1 MQTKTVKMLI
11 KRELTEKRQSL
22 IWLSLLTTLILFFTF
37 PKQLLFTT
45 NLQDGH
51 GFIHFLFV
59 SIGAYLAG
67 SSFWEFSSAAKAR
80 SYLLIPAHTLEKIT
94 AKISVYIFGWWLLFI
109 LAWLIAGTLANLAF
123 STIAGTFTLHSLF
136 NSLFSI
142 FKILLPTLPAIF
154 LLQSLGV
161 FASCYFKK
169 SALFKLAV
177 ALLGLGL
184 LIASL
189 TLAEVSLLVKY
200 FGLAQMSSATLLPQ
214 GLNFKLIS
222 GLANLGSIIIG
233 VIACLLSWLRLRE
246 TEAR

>member
-37 PKQLLFTT
+37 PKQLFTA

-51 GFIHFLFV
+51 GFIRFLFV
-59 SIGAYLAG
+59 SVGAYLAG

-80 SYLLIPAHTLEKIT
+80 SYLLIPATTLEKIT
-94 AKISVYIFGWWLLFI
+94 AKISLYIFGWWLLFI

-123 STIAGTFTLHSLF
+123 STLTGTFTLHNFF
-136 NSLFSI
+136 NSLFNI

-154 LLQSLGV
+154 LLQSLGL

-169 SALFKLAV
+169 SAVFKLAV

-200 FGLAQMSSATLLPQ
+200 FGMAQMSSSTILPQ

-222 GLANLGSIIIG
+222 CLANSGSIMIG
-233 VIACLLSWLRLRE
+233 LIACLLSWLRLRE

>member
-37 PKQLLFTT
+37 PKQLFTA

-51 GFIHFLFV
+51 GFIRFLFV
-59 SIGAYLAG
+59 SVGAYLAG

-123 STIAGTFTLHSLF
+123 SILTGTFTLHNFF

-142 FKILLPTLPAIF
+142 LKILLPTLPAIF
-154 LLQSLGV
+154 LLQSLGI

-200 FGLAQMSSATLLPQ
+200 FGLAQMSSAPLLSQ

-222 GLANLGSIIIG
+222 CLANSGSIIIG

>member
-37 PKQLLFTT
+37 PKQLFTT

-51 GFIHFLFV
+51 GFIRFLFV
-59 SIGAYLAG
+59 SVGAYLAG
-67 SSFWEFSSAAKAR
+67 STFWEFSSAAKAR
-80 SYLLIPAHTLEKIT
+80 SYLLIPATTLEKIT

-123 STIAGTFTLHSLF
+123 STLTGTVTLHNLF

-177 ALLGLGL
+177 ALLVLGL

-200 FGLAQMSSATLLPQ
+200 FGLAQMSSSTILPQ

-222 GLANLGSIIIG
+222 CLANSGSIIIG
-233 VIACLLSWLRLRE
+233 LIACLLSWLRLRE

>member
-37 PKQLLFTT
+37 PKQLFTT

-51 GFIHFLFV
+51 GFIRFLFV

-80 SYLLIPAHTLEKIT
+80 SYLLIPANTLEKIT

-123 STIAGTFTLHSLF
+123 STLTGTFTLHSLF

-154 LLQSLGV
+154 LLQSVGI
-161 FASCYFKK
+161 FSSCYFKK
-169 SALFKLAV
+169 SAVFKLAV

-200 FGLAQMSSATLLPQ
+200 FGLAQMSSAPLLSQ
-214 GLNFKLIS
+214 GLNLKLIS
-222 GLANLGSIIIG
+222 GLANLGSVIIG

>member
-1 MQTKTVKMLI
+1 MQTKTIKMLI

-22 IWLSLLTTLILFFTF
+22 IWLSLLITLILFFTF
-37 PKQLLFTT
+37 PKQLITT
-45 NLQDGH
+45 NLQDGY
-51 GFIHFLFV
+51 GFIRFLFV
-59 SIGAYLAG
+59 SVGAYLAG
-67 SSFWEFSSAAKAR
+67 STFWEFSSAAKAR
-80 SYLLIPAHTLEKIT
+80 SYLLIPANVTEKIA
-94 AKISVYIFGWWLLFI
+94 AKISLYIFGWWLLFI

-123 STIAGTFTLHSLF
+123 STLTGTLTLHNLF

-154 LLQSLGV
+154 LLQSLGI

-184 LIASL
+184 LITSL

-200 FGLAQMSSATLLPQ
+200 FGNAQMNRLTLLPQ

-222 GLANLGSIIIG
+222 CLYNSGSIIIG
-233 VIACLLSWLRLRE
+233 LIACLLSWLRLRE

>member
-37 PKQLLFTT
+37 PKQLFTA

-51 GFIHFLFV
+51 GFIRFLFV
-59 SIGAYLAG
+59 SVGAYLAG

-80 SYLLIPAHTLEKIT
+80 SYLLIPATTLEKIT

-123 STIAGTFTLHSLF
+123 STLTGTFTLHSLF

-154 LLQSLGV
+154 LLQSLGL

-222 GLANLGSIIIG
+222 CLYNAGSIIIG
-233 VIACLLSWLRLRE
+233 LIACLLSWLRLRE

>member
-1 MQTKTVKMLI
+1 MQTKTIKMLI

-22 IWLSLLTTLILFFTF
+22 IWLSLLITLILFFTF
-37 PKQLLFTT
+37 PKQLITT

-51 GFIHFLFV
+51 GFIRFLFV
-59 SIGAYLAG
+59 SVGAYLAG
-67 SSFWEFSSAAKAR
+67 STFWEFSSAAKAR
-80 SYLLIPAHTLEKIT
+80 SYLLIPANVTEKIA
-94 AKISVYIFGWWLLFI
+94 AKISLYIFGWWLLFI

-123 STIAGTFTLHSLF
+123 STLTGTLALHNLF

-154 LLQSLGV
+154 LLQSLGI

-200 FGLAQMSSATLLPQ
+200 FGTAQMNKLTLLPQ

-222 GLANLGSIIIG
+222 CLYNAGSIIIG
-233 VIACLLSWLRLRE
+233 LMACLLSWLRLRE

>member
-37 PKQLLFTT
+37 PKQLFTA

-51 GFIHFLFV
+51 GFIRFLFV
-59 SIGAYLAG
+59 SVGAYLAG

-109 LAWLIAGTLANLAF
+109 LAWLITGTLANLAF
-123 STIAGTFTLHSLF
+123 SILTGTFTLHNFF

-142 FKILLPTLPAIF
+142 LKILLPTLPAIF
-154 LLQSLGV
+154 LLQSLGI

-200 FGLAQMSSATLLPQ
+200 FGLAQMSSAPLLSQ

-222 GLANLGSIIIG
+222 CLANSGSIIIG

>member
-37 PKQLLFTT
+37 PKQLFTA

-51 GFIHFLFV
+51 GFIRFLFV
-59 SIGAYLAG
+59 SVGAYLAG

-123 STIAGTFTLHSLF
+123 SILTGTFTLHNFF

-142 FKILLPTLPAIF
+142 LKILLPTLPAIF

-200 FGLAQMSSATLLPQ
+200 FGLAQMSSAPLLSQ

-222 GLANLGSIIIG
+222 CLANSGSIIIG

>member
-37 PKQLLFTT
+37 PKQLFTA

-51 GFIHFLFV
+51 GFIRFLFV
-59 SIGAYLAG
+59 SVGAYLAG
-67 SSFWEFSSAAKAR
+67 STFWEFSSAAKAR
-80 SYLLIPAHTLEKIT
+80 SYLLIPATTLEKIT
-94 AKISVYIFGWWLLFI
+94 AKISLYIFGWWLLFI

-123 STIAGTFTLHSLF
+123 STLTGTFTLHNFF
-136 NSLFSI
+136 NSLFNI

-154 LLQSLGV
+154 LLQSLGL

-169 SALFKLAV
+169 SAVFKLAV

-200 FGLAQMSSATLLPQ
+200 FGMAQMSSSTILPQ

-222 GLANLGSIIIG
+222 CLANSGSIMIG
-233 VIACLLSWLRLRE
+233 LIACLLSWLRLRE

>member
-37 PKQLLFTT
+37 PKQLFTT

-51 GFIHFLFV
+51 GFIRFLFV
-59 SIGAYLAG
+59 SVGAYLAG
-67 SSFWEFSSAAKAR
+67 SSLWEFSSSAKTR
-80 SYLLIPAHTLEKIT
+80 SYLLIPATTLEKIT

-109 LAWLIAGTLANLAF
+109 LAWLIAGILANLSF
-123 STIAGTFTLHSLF
+123 STLTGTFTLHNLF

-154 LLQSLGV
+154 LLQSLGI

-169 SALFKLAV
+169 SAVFKLAV

-200 FGLAQMSSATLLPQ
+200 FGMAQMSSAPLLSQ

-222 GLANLGSIIIG
+222 CLANSGSIIIG